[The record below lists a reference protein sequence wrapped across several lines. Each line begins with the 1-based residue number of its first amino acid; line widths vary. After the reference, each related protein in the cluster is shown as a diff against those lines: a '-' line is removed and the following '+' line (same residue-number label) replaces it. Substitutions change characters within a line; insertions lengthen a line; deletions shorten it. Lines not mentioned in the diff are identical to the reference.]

1 MMNELTKKLRL
12 FVAERDW
19 QQFHDPKN
27 LSMLLASEVGELVAE
42 LRWVRN
48 EEADSKLKEVGLR
61 EKVVEEI
68 GDVVIAAFLL
78 ADRIGV
84 DPIEAALCK
93 LEKNKKKYPRDLAK
107 GKAERPKLFEG

>member
-1 MMNELTKKLRL
+1 MKNELIEKLRS
-12 FVAERDW
+12 FVSERDW

-27 LSMLLASEVGELVAE
+27 LAMLLASEVGELVAE

-48 EEADSKLKEVGLR
+48 EDADSKLQEEAIR
-61 EKVVEEI
+61 ERVVDEI

-93 LEKNKKKYPRDLAK
+93 LQKNGKKYPQDRAK
-107 GKAERPKLFEG
+107 GKAERPSEN